1 MQNNSVRNYLI
12 GQPGLFS
19 VENKTSNTE
28 MHLKRDRYGSHVYG
42 LPTIAYNE
50 AQGNNGIQ
58 SYIPDEPTDAK
69 VDQQNQT
76 NGEMDEAREE
86 DMEIGY
92 EESPPTPT
100 YEGLERRFVDEIIKL
115 VRERSDKEDA
125 ELARHNETM
134 IEINTEF
141 QEKLSSLRALQETRR
156 EEFLHKESEA
166 RLNKYQHGKRNHY
179 PSMKDSQGYLCP
191 STTFTA
197 GEATSSGRFHVGES
211 TKCLTSTSNGVKR
224 SQRNETRVPLP
235 PGRVYNNSSVHN

>member
-1 MQNNSVRNYLI
+1 MLYILHYK
-12 GQPGLFS
+12 FY
-19 VENKTSNTE
+19 
-28 MHLKRDRYGSHVYG
+28 D
-42 LPTIAYNE
+42 A

-125 ELARHNETM
+125 ELARHNEVS
-134 IEINTEF
+134 I
-141 QEKLSSLRALQETRR
+141 
-156 EEFLHKESEA
+156 
-166 RLNKYQHGKRNHY
+166 
-179 PSMKDSQGYLCP
+179 
-191 STTFTA
+191 
-197 GEATSSGRFHVGES
+197 
-211 TKCLTSTSNGVKR
+211 
-224 SQRNETRVPLP
+224 
-235 PGRVYNNSSVHN
+235 